1 MPTLEINVPGECHLN
16 RTAERAFLTVRVST
30 ESPKQEE
37 AAENATNTVNSLHQL
52 FRELSPKT
60 ESGGA
65 TPEAAVTLFTIGS
78 ISTSSAI
85 PLDDKGKTTGPRK
98 YSAYATISA
107 IFRDF
112 AKLSMVISQLFMMPF
127 VEVER
132 IDWRLTEETI
142 QVLAKE
148 AQKKA
153 LLDAIEKAAVYA
165 EVVGR
170 EVFLVEINDEGG
182 YSSTGR
188 TKQTNTRNL
197 TRGGQGGG
205 GMDSI
210 DLEPQEIV
218 LSSSIKTV
226 FATTEWKKP
235 ISLSLY

>member
-1 MPTLEINVPGECHLN
+1 
-16 RTAERAFLTVRVST
+16 
-30 ESPKQEE
+30 
-37 AAENATNTVNSLHQL
+37 
-52 FRELSPKT
+52 
-60 ESGGA
+60 
-65 TPEAAVTLFTIGS
+65 
-78 ISTSSAI
+78 
-85 PLDDKGKTTGPRK
+85 
-98 YSAYATISA
+98 
-107 IFRDF
+107 
-112 AKLSMVISQLFMMPF
+112 MPF

-132 IDWRLTEETI
+132 IDWRLTEETTR
-142 QVLAKE
+142 VLAKE

-165 EVVGR
+165 EVAGR
-170 EVFLVEINDEGG
+170 QVFLVEINDEGG

-205 GMDSI
+205 GGGGGGTGSI

-218 LSSSIKTV
+218 LSFSIKTI